1 MKLSSHIC
9 AILVATSCGT
19 GAAIAQEGAAQTDA
33 APQPITADIA
43 DADGNAMGNVELS
56 FSESGLAVVAL
67 SLSGVPAG
75 EHAIHFHTVGRCEA
89 PFESAEGHL
98 SADMDHGVM
107 SAKGPHP
114 GDMPNMTIPEN
125 GEHELTYFVPGLT
138 EELVNDDDGTALI
151 IHAGADDYQSQPSGD
166 AGDRLACAVIAPAS

>member
-9 AILVATSCGT
+9 TILVATACGT
-19 GAAIAQEGAAQTDA
+19 GAAMAQDGAAQTDA